1 MCAILFGCFCSHFK
15 IQEKRC
21 PLLFM
26 GQNLISVKIAGK
38 GQGTIKVCP
47 LDCSLLAWLHV
58 SMDSEFLL
66 E

>member
-1 MCAILFGCFCSHFK
+1 M

-26 GQNLISVKIAGK
+26 GRNLISVKLQER